1 MKFTIAIAALL
12 ALTSFENVSAIRIRD
27 EPVGDPSAEDKEKAL
42 EKQSKELLRYIPIA
56 GKDIY
61 WRLGPGEDKIKKQR
75 LDKLRGKD

>member
-1 MKFTIAIAALL
+1 MKL
-12 ALTSFENVSAIRIRD
+12 LTSAI
-27 EPVGDPSAEDKEKAL
+27 VLVFLSSSLLAEDKEKAL

-61 WRLGPGEDKIKKQR
+61 WRFGPGEEKIKEQK